1 MASGFFYSPW
11 EDLHLAAWAAP
22 TFTTLPN
29 LSVEVGQPIAA
40 AATTQVKLCHYGE
53 VELAELLNVV
63 GHITRD
69 LLHLPPQG
77 IRCPGEGLKLLPTQ
91 EGSL

>member
-1 MASGFFYSPW
+1 LRFTLFTVASGFFYSPW

-29 LSVEVGQPIAA
+29 LSVEVGQPIVA

-53 VELAELLNVV
+53 VELVIWFRLIEAQFAAV
-63 GHITRD
+63 GI
-69 LLHLPPQG
+69 
-77 IRCPGEGLKLLPTQ
+77 K
-91 EGSL
+91 S